1 MASPLLCLLPLA
13 FTVRHAPLVRRTPA
27 PSMSATVDADKTYR
41 TAQFWE
47 EDSATLLD
55 IANVL
60 GRWETASEWANRTEF
75 SVVQVAREENMAQSG
90 SLERHEYA
98 RRNKLAERI
107 ALMQN
112 GPKLPFKN
120 ERLAASLGKTV
131 EEMNALPVNDVALGI
146 VYDLLA
152 ESKSSMLPEKTID
165 ARRSNLITADGGLNE
180 GALAAGMFKS
190 RIAVTTGFILLGKGQ
205 LYGVVLVGRVVLDAT
220 GAFDYVSGA
229 LGSYAEPLYW
239 VLSLAVAAYAVQ
251 QSMEVTKRTSDFE
264 TMSKEEAEKLEAE
277 LQNDPKKATTVLGGR
292 GMGSSS
298 GD

>member
-1 MASPLLCLLPLA
+1 
-13 FTVRHAPLVRRTPA
+13 
-27 PSMSATVDADKTYR
+27 MSAVDLTKTFR

-47 EDSATLLD
+47 EDTATLLD
-55 IANVL
+55 IANVI
-60 GRWETASEWANRTEF
+60 GRWNAASEWAERTEF
-75 SVVQVAREENMAQSG
+75 SVVAVAREENMAQSA

-98 RRNKLAERI
+98 RRNKLAERV

-112 GPKLPFKN
+112 GPKLPFKD

-131 EEMNALPVNDVALGI
+131 EEMNAIPVSDVALGI
-146 VYDLLA
+146 VYDILA
-152 ESKSSMLPEKTID
+152 ESKSSMTPEKTIN

-205 LYGVVLVGRVVLDAT
+205 LYGVVLVGRVVLDVT
-220 GAFDYVSGA
+220 GAFDYVSEK
-229 LGSYAEPLYW
+229 LGPVAEPLYW

-264 TMSKEEAEKLEAE
+264 TMTKEEAEKLEAE
-277 LQNDPKKATTVLGGR
+277 LQNDPKKATTVLGR
-292 GMGSSS
+292 FSTPS
-298 GD
+298 DK